1 MLQEGN
7 EMRTRFLACYYF
19 RPSDNQH
26 SHKRVWPWTSKLSYV
41 PKTWGY
47 RNLICFPR
55 RPCQVLAARFKN
67 VKWCHRWV
75 FLPSPTPL
83 FSYFPHLP
91 IPFFFLDNSLFLS
104 QQYHVELEN
113 NAVPSWFAAGR
124 NLFVPEAKGAVR
136 KELVS
141 GQLVCIPLWRRWTVF
156 LWPSFPHGWGWGL
169 SVLSTLLLYYFS
181 LVLSLLVYFLS
192 RAIVRFI

>member
-26 SHKRVWPWTSKLSYV
+26 SHKRVWPWISKLSYV

-47 RNLICFPR
+47 RNLIRFPR

-67 VKWCHRWV
+67 VKWCPRWV
-75 FLPSPTPL
+75 FLPSPTSL
-83 FSYFPHLP
+83 FSYFPHRP
-91 IPFFFLDNSLFLS
+91 VPFFFLDHSLCLS

-113 NAVPSWFAAGR
+113 SAVPSWFAAGR
-124 NLFVPEAKGAVR
+124 NLFVPEAKGLR
-136 KELVS
+136 EKSWCLVS
-141 GQLVCIPLWRRWTVF
+141 LFVFHCDGNELSSFDHSSRMVGAGGALFWVHSFFIIFLCVSLCWFISYHVPL
-156 LWPSFPHGWGWGL
+156 
-169 SVLSTLLLYYFS
+169 
-181 LVLSLLVYFLS
+181 
-192 RAIVRFI
+192 